1 MMEQKKIVIFGGGT
15 GTIQGR
21 MKRGVDEWS
30 TPVFGPEVF
39 ILRLFGLC
47 S

>member
-21 MKRGVDEWS
+21 MKRGVDKMS
-30 TPVFGPEVF
+30 TFKT
-39 ILRLFGLC
+39 L
-47 S
+47 